1 MNDQYDQVR
10 MPEHKVVLFSQPGCQ
25 LCRTEKGW
33 LAQRGVPFAERD
45 IVADETAYAEL
56 ERRGVLS
63 TPVTLI
69 DGEAVLGF
77 DPKKLTSLLGLSR

>member
-1 MNDQYDQVR
+1 M
-10 MPEHKVVLFSQPGCQ
+10 
-25 LCRTEKGW
+25 
-33 LAQRGVPFAERD
+33 
-45 IVADETAYAEL
+45 ADETAYAEL